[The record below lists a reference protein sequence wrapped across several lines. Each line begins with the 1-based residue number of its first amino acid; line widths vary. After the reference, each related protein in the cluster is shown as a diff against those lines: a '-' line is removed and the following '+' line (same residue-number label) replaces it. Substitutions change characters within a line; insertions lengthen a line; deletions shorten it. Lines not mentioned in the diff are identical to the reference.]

1 MRNKWLI
8 TLVGFTIAFA
18 AITGGG
24 FALAGDGTDAPE
36 VVEPSGD
43 EPTVTSTDDIDPNV
57 CNAVHNVNACTQE
70 ELEAIRSC
78 WAELGLV
85 GPATMRGPSP
95 FVGPITG
102 QGSDSPEAGLGE
114 RCNLAAISWIVDPAT
129 EVPPA
134 K

>member
-70 ELEAIRSC
+70 ELEAIRCC
-78 WAELGLV
+78 W
-85 GPATMRGPSP
+85 RSW
-95 FVGPITG
+95 
-102 QGSDSPEAGLGE
+102 DW
-114 RCNLAAISWIVDPAT
+114 LARQR
-129 EVPPA
+129 
-134 K
+134 